1 MVHKFIRD
9 HAWKFPSMPPLTL
22 RCGAEGELEFHP
34 ELIPGVSGGIP
45 VHKPSLG
52 R

>member
-22 RCGAEGELEFHP
+22 MWGAKGILEKLP
-34 ELIPGVSGGIP
+34 DLIPGVSGGSL
-45 VHKPSLG
+45 VHKPRLN
-52 R
+52 